1 MSTLKAD
8 TIQNTSGGAA
18 TLTKQEA
25 VKAHLGYNLN
35 GTTYLDIA
43 NNTINSESLNFSS
56 VSDTGTGAPD
66 CSFTSNMASK
76 QYTFLGGCIGTNNV
90 ACLVVDSTTALLNMQ
105 YSDADSSS
113 ANDTVGYGA
122 VLGDLA

>member
-8 TIQNTSGGAA
+8 TIQSTSGGAA

-35 GTTYLDIA
+35 ATTYLDIA

-66 CSFTSNMASK
+66 CFFTSNMSSK
-76 QYTFLGGCIGTNNV
+76 QYTFLSGCVGTNNV
-90 ACLVVDSTTALLNMQ
+90 ACIKIESTTSALEMQ
-105 YSDADSSS
+105 YSDADSSN